1 MAPSQR
7 SLGPGD
13 SPAGRPSLPPPLS
26 VAVSL
31 TFLEAFVLLLEG
43 FSLLPNITG
52 ERAAMGITSVAFFLL
67 YGGALAWCAWQLRRL
82 RSWARSPVVL
92 AQLIQVLTGTSFWG
106 GGTTY
111 VAVALIVV
119 GVVVL
124 AGIFHPDSIAALAAS
139 DGRAAGPDH

>member
-1 MAPSQR
+1 
-7 SLGPGD
+7 
-13 SPAGRPSLPPPLS
+13 LS